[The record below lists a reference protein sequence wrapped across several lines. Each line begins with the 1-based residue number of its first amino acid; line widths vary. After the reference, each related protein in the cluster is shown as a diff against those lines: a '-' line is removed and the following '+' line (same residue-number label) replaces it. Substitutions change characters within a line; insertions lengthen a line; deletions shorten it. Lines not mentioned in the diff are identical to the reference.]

1 MESVRRFDNFEW
13 LLSHRVVKEN
23 RLPDENELMYD
34 AHGGFHVGME
44 EIYFVEGFYS
54 MYVRE
59 FGPSFVQRRLEA
71 LEEGVAKRWADY
83 ALKRIPDVIRY
94 ENSEFEERLE
104 ELLSKLKLP
113 ASHIRDAF
121 RPYMPFLVY
130 EDYCRFAMDKR
141 DSPLYRYFYVLLI
154 LWCEADFPEDA
165 TIRYPFTYATCP
177 YRDKCSA
184 KERCRP
190 CKRCH
195 HLESRYGKNYDFAKE
210 LNEFQK
216 EMTNHFLSAVPQGEK
231 EEMLVRLYESF
242 QQVNQSGIFAA
253 KLSLSYD
260 KVLYGGK
267 KPLTGSFY
275 LRWDKVKFFNG
286 YYIVRH
292 PDMPCNSARPYKM
305 KDAHSRKAF
314 NDISGVFMK
323 RLPPLHVEAKEGR
336 IVRVMNR
343 ANLTSCISILEH
355 KVSRA
360 DVSRKS
366 PASHKKS
373 EAKEM
378 TKMEAKSLCKELKSR
393 YLDYL
398 CSKHL
403 DCYKVVYC
411 VESRVDSSG
420 VVVSEYSFI
429 FTIGETSGKIV
440 LAYENASESRCTYI
454 FPIKRHSWRASIE
467 RIYDFFASNEINKRQ
482 LMASGAI
489 DLRLPGDYEFHRLL
503 HSDYLTWV
511 DHVKL
516 HSR

>member
-34 AHGGFHVGME
+34 EHGGFHVGME

-231 EEMLVRLYESF
+231 EE
-242 QQVNQSGIFAA
+242 I
-253 KLSLSYD
+253 
-260 KVLYGGK
+260 
-267 KPLTGSFY
+267 
-275 LRWDKVKFFNG
+275 
-286 YYIVRH
+286 
-292 PDMPCNSARPYKM
+292 RPYKM

-411 VESRVDSSG
+411 VESRVNSSG

-454 FPIKRHSWRASIE
+454 FPINRHSWKTSIE
-467 RIYDFFASNEINKRQ
+467 RIYDFFASNEVNKRQ
-482 LMASGAI
+482 LMASRSI